1 MSLELQVHAQLLGL
15 RVSDNHCECIMSA
28 WLQERTT
35 IAHPIWML
43 GYRHEPPTLH
53 AQWVLGHWFQSHI
66 DCYQGVLCYR
76 DEPPKVYAPRV
87 LRYRCEPP
95 LPEAP
100 WVFLLQAWTSQSTCS
115 IRAGLQV
122 SAHYSTCTMN
132 PETAMSHH
140 KFIHRKYWPIAS
152 QNTCTMSARLHP
164 RTHDSICSMT
174 SGL

>member
-76 DEPPKVYAPRV
+76 DEPPIVYAPRV

-95 LPEAP
+95 SPEAP
-100 WVFLLQAWTSQSTCS
+100 WGFCYRHELPRVHAVYVLVYRCQPIIVHALWILRQPWVTTNSFIVS
-115 IRAGLQV
+115 IGL
-122 SAHYSTCTMN
+122 
-132 PETAMSHH
+132 
-140 KFIHRKYWPIAS
+140 
-152 QNTCTMSARLHP
+152 
-164 RTHDSICSMT
+164 
-174 SGL
+174 